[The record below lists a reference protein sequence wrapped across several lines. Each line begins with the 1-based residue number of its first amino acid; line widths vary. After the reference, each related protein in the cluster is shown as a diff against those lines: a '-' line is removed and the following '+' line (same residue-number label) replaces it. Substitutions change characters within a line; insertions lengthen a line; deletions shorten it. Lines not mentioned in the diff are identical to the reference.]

1 MSVQMITDKNVF
13 PQISTPAT
21 PAAGYN
27 KVYPKS
33 DNKLYILHSDGT
45 EVEVGAIAQAGEGLI
60 GTPATAGF
68 GVGICPLSS
77 LPAGFTPLPGYN
89 VVGHSNYG
97 NYQFTDGSI
106 MVFVPKFYYRIGHA
120 SNPTYAT
127 YGVNSV
133 DIKGTDTYA
142 DTAEA
147 NAAGYALHRAFIDGG
162 AEQAGFFYDK
172 YMTSKNALG
181 TGYVASSILN
191 GLPLSSHAD
200 HNPFAGC
207 TGGANFYYSAVDLPH
222 RRDGSNGN
230 VNATSRFHC
239 GSIFQR
245 SAIAMLATAHGQAA
259 AVNGTGTTNCA
270 WYHATYN
277 FPKGLNNN
285 QAPVAGTISSAD
297 VNDTSITFTSDGYS
311 NCGKTGSGSPFAK
324 TTHNGQ
330 TCGIADVNGLM
341 WEISIGAT
349 AVTTSP
355 AIEALTAANPC
366 VVTVTGHGKANGDY
380 AQIGAITQ
388 SGWSTALNDKI
399 YKITKV
405 NDNQFSLDGVDTS
418 ARETSTAIA
427 GLSRAAACVITWST
441 HGLSGA
447 NNKVRIAGVTQ
458 AEWSALNGEHVITVI
473 DVDTFSIAVNTSGYS
488 LDYDAGTDP
497 GTITKGVYNAA
508 ADPGTVTIGKWYV
521 AKQATAMKTFT
532 SGNSAATDHWGAT
545 GVAAMMEE
553 FTPVFE
559 TSGGGALSQ
568 RMGSGSN
575 QVLSSSLSGSGW
587 LLAGMGF
594 PKDENGIDTTGTDL
608 FGKDYY
614 YQYLRNE
621 MCLLSSGAWYHAA
634 YAGVWDVT
642 WYHYRAGTYNDVGL
656 RAACYPD

>member
-142 DTAEA
+142 DTAAA

-172 YMTSKNALG
+172 NMTSKNALG
-181 TGYVASSILN
+181 TGYVASSIPN

-222 RRDGSNGN
+222 RRDGSDGN
-230 VNATSRFHC
+230 VNASSRFHC
-239 GSIFQR
+239 ASIFQKG
-245 SAIAMLATAHGQAA
+245 AIAMIYMAHGQAA
-259 AVNGTGTTNCA
+259 KVNGTGTTNCA

-285 QAPVAGTISSAD
+285 QAPVAGVISSAD
-297 VNDTSITFTSDGYS
+297 VNDTTISFTSDGYS

-341 WEISIGAT
+341 WEINIGMT
-349 AVTTSP
+349 AIATSP
-355 AIEALTAANPC
+355 AIEAMTAANPC
-366 VVTVTGHGKANGDY
+366 VVTVTGHGKSTGDY

-388 SGWSTALNDKI
+388 SGWTALNDKI
-399 YKITKV
+399 YKLTKV

-418 ARETSTAIA
+418 ARETTIAIA
-427 GLSRAAACVITWST
+427 GLSKAAACVVTWST

-447 NNKVRIAGVTQ
+447 NNKVRIAGITQ
-458 AEWSALNGEHVITVI
+458 AEWSALNGEHTITVI
-473 DVDTFSIAVNTSGYS
+473 DGDTFSIAVNTSGYT

-497 GTITKGVYNAA
+497 GTIAKGVYNAA
-508 ADPGTVTIGKWYV
+508 VDAGTATIAKWYV
-521 AKQATAMKTFT
+521 AKQATTMKTFT
-532 SGNSAATDHWGAT
+532 SGNTGATDHWGAT
-545 GVAAMMEE
+545 GVAALMEE

-559 TSGGGALSQ
+559 TSGGGAFAQ
-568 RMGSGSN
+568 RMGSGAN
-575 QVLSSSLSGSGW
+575 DVLSSALSGAAW
-587 LLAGMGF
+587 TNAGMGF
-594 PKDENGIDTTGTDL
+594 PIDADGIDTTGTDL

-614 YQYLRNE
+614 YQYIRND
-621 MCLLSSGAWYHAA
+621 MCLISSGDWTNAA
-634 YAGVWDVT
+634 NAGVWGVG
-642 WYHYRAGTYNDVGL
+642 WVHYRTNTDNYVGL